1 MGKKASKATRKFAAS
16 GELKRTITARRKH
29 KAVKQKAQVRSAEKE
44 KKRKQR
50 EEDESEDEQVVQ
62 ETRNSKGKG
71 KAKTVDD
78 LLSGAFLDED
88 DDSDAIPEGEEG
100 EEVDVEQ
107 DDSDDDE
114 GIADDESFASL
125 DEEDEG
131 AAHAMDLAALKKSD
145 PEFYKYLQEND
156 KELLDFNASDVEFSA
171 GEDEDEDEDGMDEDK
186 AEEDV
191 PLLTVAMLKDWQR
204 SLIETHSLR
213 ALRRLLIAFRSAAH
227 MNDEDVKTAWR
238 IDSAVVFNKLVTT
251 ALKYTPIIAAHHMPY
266 KTLPNGKFKPP
277 ASTSKTASL
286 SKLLLSQ
293 VQTAVHLIEQLPS
306 NPITK
311 QKPTEEEDEG
321 DSETEERVKKGKK
334 GKGKKGKGKQATET
348 DEDEGKT
355 ALVELALSETAKL
368 APYIVGS
375 RKTIKLWLKTCLNL
389 WSSAADSVRIS
400 AFLAIRRLAF
410 SSDEGIVDLVQK
422 NTYLTLLRTSKSSSQ
437 HTLPSLT
444 LMKNSASEL
453 YALDRA
459 AAYTT
464 AFGYIRQL
472 AVHLRTSTKVKT
484 KEAYKQVYN
493 WQFVHC
499 VDFWSLVLAR
509 GCEDGDEES
518 ELKPLVYP
526 LVQIGLGA
534 VGLIPSARYHPFH
547 LHILRSLHYLASHTN
562 TYIPIPAHILP
573 ILTSHLVPISG
584 KPKTSSGG
592 ILRPLDLASTIR
604 APAQYV
610 KTHILAE
617 SIVTEAVLLMA
628 ESVPARSVAFPEVVV
643 PLTSTLR
650 RALKRSSASAN
661 AGRSGKKIGVSGKVV
676 SSIKA
681 LVEHLEESSKWTSE
695 RRMGLQYAPAQ
706 WGEVSEWERSVK
718 PEGTPVGKWVG
729 VLRKQREARRKLVES
744 GGGMVDA

>member
-29 KAVKQKAQVRSAEKE
+29 KAVKQKAQARIVEKE
-44 KKRKQR
+44 RKRKVKAV
-50 EEDESEDEQVVQ
+50 EENEGSEEEEVPKK
-62 ETRNSKGKG
+62 SKGKG

-78 LLSGAFLDED
+78 LLSGAFLDEAD
-88 DDSDAIPEGEEG
+88 GSDADSNAGAGEQFDA
-100 EEVDVEQ
+100 EES
-107 DDSDDDE
+107 DSDDGGSD
-114 GIADDESFASL
+114 IPDDESFASL
-125 DEEDEG
+125 DDEDEG
-131 AAHAMDLAALKKSD
+131 AAHAMDLAALKTTD

-156 KELLDFNASDVEFSA
+156 KELLEFDAPEAELSS
-171 GEDEDEDEDGMDEDK
+171 GEDEDAIDEDK
-186 AEEDV
+186 EEEEDT
-191 PLLTVAMLKDWQR
+191 PLLTTAILKEWQK

-238 IDSAVVFNKLVTT
+238 IDSAIVFNKLVTT
-251 ALKYTPIIAAHHMPY
+251 ALKYTPIVAGHHMPY

-277 ASTSKTASL
+277 ESTSKTSSL
-286 SKLLLSQ
+286 SKLLLSH
-293 VQTAVHLIEQLPS
+293 VQTAVHLIDQLPS
-306 NPITK
+306 NPVAK
-311 QKPTEEEDEG
+311 QKRKAEDED
-321 DSETEERVKKGKK
+321 DSDSDSASERVKGKSKGRKPKGKK
-334 GKGKKGKGKQATET
+334 EKRKAE
-348 DEDEGKT
+348 DEEDEGKT
-355 ALVELALSETAKL
+355 ALVELALAETAKL

-375 RKTIKLWLKTCLNL
+375 RKAVKMWLKTCLNL
-389 WSSAADSVRIS
+389 WASAADSVRIS
-400 AFLAIRRLAF
+400 AFLAIRRLAL
-410 SSDEGIVDLVQK
+410 SSDEAIVDLVQK

-437 HTLPSLT
+437 HTIPSLT

-472 AVHLRTSTKVKT
+472 AMHLRTSTKVRT

-509 GCEDGDEES
+509 GCEDADEET
-518 ELKPLVYP
+518 ELRPLVYP

-534 VGLIPSARYHPFH
+534 VGLIPSTRYHPLH
-547 LHILRSLHYLASHTN
+547 LHILRSLHHLSSHTN
-562 TYIPIPAHILP
+562 TYVPIPAHILP
-573 ILTSHLVPISG
+573 ILTAHLTPISG
-584 KPKTSSGG
+584 KSKSSSGG

-604 APAQYV
+604 APAQYM
-610 KTHILAE
+610 KTHVLAE
-617 SIVTEAVLLMA
+617 SAVTEAVLLMA

-643 PLTSTLR
+643 PLTGTLR
-650 RALKRSSASAN
+650 RALKRSSSSVN
-661 AGRSGKKIGVSGKVV
+661 GKKGGVSGKVV

-681 LVEHLEESSKWTSE
+681 LIEHLEESAKWTAG
-695 RRMGLQYAPAQ
+695 RRTGLQFAPAR
-706 WGEVSEWERSVK
+706 WGEVEEWEK
-718 PEGTPVGKWVG
+718 GLKIEETPVGKWAG